1 MKILYAIQGTGNGHL
16 SRARD
21 IIPILQQKGE
31 LDILVSGTQADVE
44 LPYPVKYKF
53 KGLSFI
59 FGKNGGIDL
68 LATYR
73 KSNLKQLYKEIRSL
87 PVEEYDL
94 VLNDFEPVSAWACKM
109 KHKVCIGLSHQ
120 AAVIN
125 KKSPKPKKKDVVGK
139 AVLNNYA
146 PVTAAYGI
154 HFGAYDKDIF
164 TPVIRNQIRE
174 AKVEDKGHYTVYL
187 PAYNDKKIIKVLAEV
202 ENIQWQVFSKH
213 AKKEYTEKNIHIRP
227 INNDDF
233 IESLVTCTGILC
245 GAGFETPAEALF
257 LKKKLMTI
265 PMKGQYEQQCNA
277 AALTALAVPVIK
289 SLKKKHLDKIKNWV
303 NGKQQIDVNFPNT
316 TQRIINMIIKKH
328 AVIAESSKA
337 ELGDSIHSVKKLKDK
352 SLGKILA
359 QLAD

>member
-31 LDILVSGTQADVE
+31 LDILVSGIQADVE

-73 KSNLKQLYKEIRSL
+73 KSNLKQLYKEIKSL
-87 PVEEYDL
+87 PIEDYDL

-109 KHKVCIGLSHQ
+109 KHRPCIGLSHQ

-125 KKSPKPKKKDVVGK
+125 KKSPKPKKKDMVGK
-139 AVLNNYA
+139 VVLNNYA
-146 PVTAAYGI
+146 PVTEAYGF

-164 TPVIRNQIRE
+164 TPVIRSQVRE
-174 AKVEDKGHYTVYL
+174 AKPVNKMHYTVYL
-187 PAYNDKKIIKVLAEV
+187 PAYSDERIIKVLGEIK
-202 ENIQWQVFSKH
+202 NIQWQVFSKH
-213 AKKEYTEKNIHIRP
+213 TKKEYKEKNVHIRP
-227 INNDDF
+227 INNEAF
-233 IESLVTCTGILC
+233 IESFITCTGVLC
-245 GAGFETPAEALF
+245 GAGFETPAEALY
-257 LKKKLMTI
+257 LKKKLMVI

-277 AALTALAVPVIK
+277 AALQTMRVPVIK
-289 SLKKKHLDKIKNWV
+289 SLKKKHLDVIKDWV
-303 NGKQQIDVNFPNT
+303 TQNQDITINYPDT

-328 AVIAESSKA
+328 GNTGKKKPA
-337 ELGDSIHSVKKLKDK
+337 ELGEGIYSIKKLKEK
-352 SLGKILA
+352 SLGKILN
-359 QLAD
+359 QLAE